1 MLGQKEQDTNK
12 KIWMWMP
19 SLYIM
24 KGLPIS
30 IVMLLSTIV
39 YKRFGLSSSGVLF
52 LTSWLMLAWVLKPL
66 WRPMVDTL
74 FTRRV
79 WVIALQ
85 IMMTAVLYLLS
96 TSITNDT
103 ANSNIF
109 MYFLLLSFVGAT
121 HEVAV
126 ENYYIERMR
135 RQVSKR
141 TSLVKITFYMLPL
154 SLLMGVLIMIE
165 GNMETLS
172 RQVAKSWSQTFLLL
186 ALLSAILTL
195 YHIILLRHKTDKI
208 PMIYFMDRRHWNRI
222 LQQRLYTFFMKPSA
236 VMSVVAMLLY
246 PMSVVLF
253 SKISILFLFDRV
265 SYGGMG
271 LSPQE
276 FSFVEGT
283 IGAMF
288 LLVGIVC
295 GQYLVMQRRETKYK
309 WLMTLSIIAAES
321 IYLYLSYNISCSM
334 TVLTLLVSM
343 SNLLIGFGFMSYMNF
358 LYSYS
363 QGRHSSAHHGIALSI
378 MMLSF
383 ILTSMFSGY
392 WQEAIGYKNYFIL
405 TLAVSLL
412 AVLTTPVLCRK
423 KDVRKTNI

>member
-1 MLGQKEQDTNK
+1 M
-12 KIWMWMP
+12 
-19 SLYIM
+19 
-24 KGLPIS
+24 
-30 IVMLLSTIV
+30 
-39 YKRFGLSSSGVLF
+39 
-52 LTSWLMLAWVLKPL
+52 
-66 WRPMVDTL
+66 
-74 FTRRV
+74 
-79 WVIALQ
+79 
-85 IMMTAVLYLLS
+85 
-96 TSITNDT
+96 
-103 ANSNIF
+103 
-109 MYFLLLSFVGAT
+109 
-121 HEVAV
+121 
-126 ENYYIERMR
+126 
-135 RQVSKR
+135 
-141 TSLVKITFYMLPL
+141 
-154 SLLMGVLIMIE
+154 
-165 GNMETLS
+165 
-172 RQVAKSWSQTFLLL
+172 
-186 ALLSAILTL
+186 
-195 YHIILLRHKTDKI
+195 

-253 SKISILFLFDRV
+253 SKISILFLFDRE

-383 ILTSMFSGY
+383 MLTSMFSGY